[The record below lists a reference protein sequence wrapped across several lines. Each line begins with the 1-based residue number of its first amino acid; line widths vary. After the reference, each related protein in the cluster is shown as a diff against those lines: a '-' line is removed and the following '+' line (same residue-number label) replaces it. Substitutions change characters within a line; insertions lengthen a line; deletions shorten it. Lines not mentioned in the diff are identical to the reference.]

1 VLREWEK
8 REVTI
13 AGSKMSEERI
23 VFYSEEIAF
32 EGIICLFEKA

>member
-1 VLREWEK
+1 
-8 REVTI
+8 
-13 AGSKMSEERI
+13 MSEERI